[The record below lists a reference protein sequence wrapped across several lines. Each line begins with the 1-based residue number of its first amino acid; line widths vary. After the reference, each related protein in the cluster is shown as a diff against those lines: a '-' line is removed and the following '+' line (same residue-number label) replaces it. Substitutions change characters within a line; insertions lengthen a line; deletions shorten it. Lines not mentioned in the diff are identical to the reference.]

1 MSETGNQP
9 ENRKPWQFQPGQS
22 GNPSG
27 RPKGTVSLTNLL
39 RKKLLEGTCAQDV
52 IDATIRD
59 ALAGDA
65 AARKLVW
72 ERMEGLLTQPVNI
85 NFAGK
90 PADELTDAELLE
102 MSTALNASDD
112 DADPNAD

>member
-22 GNPSG
+22 GNPHG

-85 NFAGK
+85 KFADK
-90 PADELTDAELLE
+90 AADELTDDELLAA
-102 MSTALNASDD
+102 STALNATSD
-112 DADPNAD
+112 DADADAL